1 VNADELR
8 IEQVLVNIISNAIK
22 YTPKDPFIEIR
33 THNDSKNIVIEVE
46 DNGIGIAKRDIKK
59 IFNEFYRVQHGNRH
73 DTKGFGLGLGY
84 VKKIVSLH
92 HGNINVKSELGKGST
107 FIVSL
112 PIKM

>member
-1 VNADELR
+1 M
-8 IEQVLVNIISNAIK
+8 S
-22 YTPKDPFIEIR
+22 
-33 THNDSKNIVIEVE
+33 
-46 DNGIGIAKRDIKK
+46 
-59 IFNEFYRVQHGNRH
+59 
-73 DTKGFGLGLGY
+73 GY